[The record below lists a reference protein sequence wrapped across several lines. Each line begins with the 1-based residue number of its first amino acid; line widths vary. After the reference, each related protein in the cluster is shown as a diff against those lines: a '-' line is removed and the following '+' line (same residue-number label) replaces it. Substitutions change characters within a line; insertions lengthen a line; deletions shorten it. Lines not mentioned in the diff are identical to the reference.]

1 MDKGLFDRLLGELE
15 AREKSP
21 GLSMS
26 DLLTLSEPLSGL
38 LNWMVRQAPV
48 ALADVVAFLRGD
60 EARTRLVLADL
71 LDKGF
76 VREIEIHGVTHY
88 RVRLAPKR
96 GRALPANLWQALSD
110 RVEGEEEER
119 P

>member
-1 MDKGLFDRLLGELE
+1 MDKGLYNRLQGELE

-26 DLLTLSEPLSGL
+26 DLLALPEPQGSL
-38 LNWMVRQAPV
+38 LRWMVRKGQVELEDVTDFLKRDV
-48 ALADVVAFLRGD
+48 AY
-60 EARTRLVLADL
+60 TRALLADL

-76 VREIEIHGVTHY
+76 VREIEMRGVTQY

-96 GRALPANLWQALSD
+96 GHELPGNLWQALND
-110 RVEGEEEER
+110 KVQDEEAQ